1 MTWTSFAA
9 AWLLSTL
16 GVRAADITEKDLV
29 GYTFEFQSNYR
40 ASFSRNNVSVTQDRQ
55 NTYTVTFLDAEQAS
69 VRLTIT
75 IHPVGA
81 GADTVENRSGILK
94 LGKAQATPATQA
106 TTVEFVGGTLLL
118 TSEWAQGA
126 SQVRV
131 GVHRR
136 GDGFICSAIETIAH
150 LLNTRTIVVV
160 DPSTG
165 GQMEFKASPPRTAYC
180 RVFKS

>member
-1 MTWTSFAA
+1 MNFSRSALVGPPKQIRSSSRRCMTWTSFAA

-81 GADTVENRSGILK
+81 GADTVENRSGIFK
-94 LGKAQATPATQA
+94 IGEGPGDACDPGDHGR
-106 TTVEFVGGTLLL
+106 VRRRD
-118 TSEWAQGA
+118 A
-126 SQVRV
+126 SLDERV
-131 GVHRR
+131 GARCKSGEGRR
-136 GDGFICSAIETIAH
+136 SSTRRRLHMLGD
-150 LLNTRTIVVV
+150 
-160 DPSTG
+160 
-165 GQMEFKASPPRTAYC
+165 
-180 RVFKS
+180 